1 MSQGL
6 SAAILGSLSLA
17 LAACAATGVGPDE
30 VASAAEPGEGSTS
43 RAIPSSSFA
52 RIVKQVSPAVV
63 SIDTL
68 SPGGDPVPWIRE
80 TPEGTVAGLAT
91 PVRRGAGSGF
101 FISADGYV
109 VTNDHVITGAEE
121 ITVSLADGR
130 QFPAR
135 LVGTDPPTDIAVLKI
150 AANDLPYVSFAP
162 SALPE
167 VGDWVVAV
175 GNPFGFGGTATAGI
189 VSAYGREIGEAH
201 VSFLQID
208 APINSGNSGGPSFDV
223 QGRVI
228 GVNTAIISPSGG
240 FVGIGLAV
248 PADQAD
254 EIVQELI
261 RTGRIA
267 RGYLGV
273 GIQDLTPAMAAKLD
287 LRGQRGAV
295 IATVSPTGPAA
306 QALQPGDVVVA
317 VDGARVE
324 GAGTLT
330 RAISAAAPGSRL
342 SLRVVRAGQ
351 ASDVAIVAAR
361 RPEGT

>member
-1 MSQGL
+1 MSRGL
-6 SAAILGSLSLA
+6 SIAMLGGLSLT
-17 LAACAATGVGPDE
+17 LAACAATESRSGA
-30 VASAAEPGEGSTS
+30 VAPAS
-43 RAIPSSSFA
+43 RPVPSSSFA
-52 RIVKQVSPAVV
+52 SLVKRVSPAVV

-109 VTNDHVITGAEE
+109 VTNDHVIAGAKE
-121 ITVSLADGR
+121 ITVSLADSR

-135 LVGTDPPTDIAVLKI
+135 LVGTDPPTDLAVLKVD
-150 AANDLPYVSFAP
+150 AHDLPFVSFSPAP
-162 SALPE
+162 LPE

-189 VSAYGREIGEAH
+189 VSALGREIGEAH
-201 VSFLQID
+201 VSFMQID
-208 APINSGNSGGPSFDV
+208 APINSGNSGGPTFDLE
-223 QGRVI
+223 GRVV

-248 PADQAD
+248 PADQAS
-254 EIVQELI
+254 EITQELI
-261 RTGRIA
+261 RTGRVA
-267 RGYLGV
+267 RGYLGA
-273 GIQDLTPAMAAKLD
+273 GIQDLTPAMAAKLS
-287 LRGQRGAV
+287 LPGQRGAL
-295 IATVSPTGPAA
+295 IATVSPNGPAA
-306 QALQPGDVVVA
+306 KALRPGDVVTEVNG
-317 VDGARVE
+317 VKVE

-330 RAISAAAPGSRL
+330 RAIAAAAPGSRL

-351 ASDVAIVAAR
+351 TSDVTIIVDR
-361 RPEGT
+361 RPQGT